1 MHSFRAIWRKR
12 PKKSQGTAFKKEGKM
27 ERREKWQLWQK
38 WQPAAQA
45 TGTSEM
51 ENNKK
56 GWLQWNITILIKVYE
71 KV

>member
-1 MHSFRAIWRKR
+1 
-12 PKKSQGTAFKKEGKM
+12 M

-56 GWLQWNITILIKVYE
+56 KGDYNE
-71 KV
+71 KSQFQLKCMKKFNFLRVLFNKIQIFFNFGIPFQI

>member
-1 MHSFRAIWRKR
+1 
-12 PKKSQGTAFKKEGKM
+12 M

-56 GWLQWNITILIKVYE
+56 GDYNE
-71 KV
+71 KSQL